1 MDKQEKRKKSEIIMV
16 RVAPDDH
23 EALRQR
29 AQDTSMTIPAYLLAC
44 ALGRKARSQTDTHI
58 IEELR
63 RLGSQQRELARSASS
78 AMSVQYS
85 AVLLEIIGA
94 VRRLG
99 A

>member
-29 AQDTSMTIPAYLLAC
+29 AQDASMTVPTYLLAS
-44 ALGRKARSQTDTHI
+44 ALGGKARSQADTHV

-63 RLGSQQRELARSASS
+63 RLGSQQREMARADGN
-78 AMSVQYS
+78 AMNVQYG

-94 VRRLG
+94 MRRLG